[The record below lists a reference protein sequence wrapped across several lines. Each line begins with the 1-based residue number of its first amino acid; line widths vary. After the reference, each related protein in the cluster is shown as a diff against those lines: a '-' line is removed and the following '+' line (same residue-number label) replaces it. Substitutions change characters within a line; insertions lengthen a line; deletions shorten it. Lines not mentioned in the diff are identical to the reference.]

1 MTKYQPYLDFTAQ
14 SHNVSSLMR
23 LYTLLQN
30 HPDAKPPLTA
40 FVVFIAFAIESYI
53 NSVGSRKIDF
63 WNEIER
69 LSWRKKL
76 EILHNHSGN
85 SSDWGGEPL
94 QFAVEVFR
102 LRDNLAHG
110 KPERVFGPAF
120 DDYSVASDALSSS
133 HLKPDWFASITES
146 WVIESKDRFRKL
158 MIYIATLYGLGE
170 FDHLLHSSGSFIH
183 HDA

>member
-14 SHNVSSLMR
+14 SHNVSSLMG
-23 LYTLLQN
+23 LYALLEN
-30 HPDAKPPLTA
+30 RPSSKPPLTT

-53 NSVGSRKIDF
+53 NSVGSRKIGF

-69 LSWRKKL
+69 LAWRKKL

-85 SSDWGGEPL
+85 VSEWGAEPL
-94 QFAVEVFR
+94 QFAIEVFR

-110 KPERVFGPAF
+110 KPERIVGPVFNDHSAAG
-120 DDYSVASDALSSS
+120 DVLSST
-133 HLKPDWFASITES
+133 HLKPDWFASITED
-146 WVIESKDRFRKL
+146 WVIQSKERFRKL
-158 MIYIATLYGLGE
+158 MIHISSLYELHE
-170 FDHLLHSSGSFIH
+170 SDHLLHSSGGFLH